1 MQKTGKYFWTFI
13 AILAVFTGCSQAD
26 ISAETADC
34 GMGSIDF
41 LDVGQGLAV
50 LFSAEN
56 ENWNALYDTGNDS
69 NGFGDTLKNR
79 HIEHLNWVLVSHWH
93 RDHAGGLLEWTA
105 DWKID
110 TLFYGSDTGG
120 SWLRDSVFKLAKK
133 FGTPV
138 VPVIRGSKLPC
149 AGWDCKILWPPD
161 FLRLE
166 GNNASV
172 VLQMADG
179 KRRALFTGDLE
190 SEFEQYLLDISR
202 DLQADLLQVGHH
214 GSKTSS
220 SIAFLEQVSP
230 AIAAISAGKQNPYGH
245 PAASTLQKLSLFIPD
260 SSHILRTDLLGSFSI
275 KWKIN
280 KALWIEKY

>member
-1 MQKTGKYFWTFI
+1 M
-13 AILAVFTGCSQAD
+13 
-26 ISAETADC
+26 
-34 GMGSIDF
+34 
-41 LDVGQGLAV
+41 
-50 LFSAEN
+50 
-56 ENWNALYDTGNDS
+56 
-69 NGFGDTLKNR
+69 
-79 HIEHLNWVLVSHWH
+79 LVSHWH

-202 DLQADLLQVGHH
+202 DLHADLLQVGHH

-260 SSHILRTDLLGSFSI
+260 SSRILRTDLLGSFSI